1 MTPTLLVVSGLPAAG
16 KTTLAAPLAQDLGW
30 PLVTKDDYKGLLYA
44 HLPELPQ
51 ARGGPL
57 SFALMFHVAGVI
69 LAAGTSAVIETHFHR
84 GVSEPHLLGLA
95 GASGARLLQLYC
107 GAPLDTL
114 RARHAARVA
123 AGTRPGI
130 DLPFEHA
137 ELPPHAGW
145 SPLDLGAPLL
155 RLDTAQP
162 GTLARARQWVTEQTG
177 EGRRPI
183 AQ

>member
-1 MTPTLLVVSGLPAAG
+1 MTPTLLVVSGLPTAG
-16 KTTLAAPLAQDLGW
+16 KTILAAPLAQSLGW

-51 ARGGPL
+51 AQGGPL

-84 GVSEPHLLGLA
+84 GVSEPHLLRLA

-107 GAPLDTL
+107 EAPLETL

-123 AGTRPGI
+123 AGNRPGI

-155 RLDTAQP
+155 RLDTARP
-162 GTLARARQWVTEQTG
+162 GAPGRARQWVAEQTG
-177 EGRRPI
+177 AG
-183 AQ
+183 